1 MPVAALVSTKTVLVA
16 DDTAFVRD
24 RFRTALAGAGYRA
37 ITLRSGSELLL
48 QIRDDHS
55 DIDLVVLDL
64 RLPHGRGVELVR
76 AIRHISG
83 FNAPVVVFSGTIAD
97 AEEVRAL
104 AELGIAGYVN
114 EYTAVQHIVP
124 ALTPYLFPE
133 RHDRRT
139 SPRVT
144 LGIPVAYRFGNTIA
158 TGVTLSVSHGGVAV
172 RTTSPLDADAVVR
185 VRFRL
190 PGASKEVE
198 ADARVAWA
206 ECGRGMGLEFTHV
219 VEPDQRVIDDF
230 VRSHFFSNRKA

>member
-83 FNAPVVVFSGTIAD
+83 FNAPVVVFSDTIAD

-124 ALTPYLFPE
+124 AL
-133 RHDRRT
+133 
-139 SPRVT
+139 
-144 LGIPVAYRFGNTIA
+144 
-158 TGVTLSVSHGGVAV
+158 
-172 RTTSPLDADAVVR
+172 
-185 VRFRL
+185 
-190 PGASKEVE
+190 
-198 ADARVAWA
+198 
-206 ECGRGMGLEFTHV
+206 RGMGLEFTHV
-219 VEPDQRVIDDF
+219 VEPGQRVIDDF